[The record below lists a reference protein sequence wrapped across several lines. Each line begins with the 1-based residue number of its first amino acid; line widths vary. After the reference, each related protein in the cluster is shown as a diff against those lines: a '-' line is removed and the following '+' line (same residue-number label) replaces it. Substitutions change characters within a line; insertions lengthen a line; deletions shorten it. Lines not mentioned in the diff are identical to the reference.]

1 MAGPKAQENQYA
13 KEQADVS
20 KQWMNQI
27 TPFMTSL
34 MGQGTQL
41 MQHGRVEQMSPL
53 LSTLTQSA
61 KSGYSKAK
69 QSTMDQMGRFRM
81 GGTPFGQRILADQTT
96 AGESSVANVAPNFYQ
111 WFLPIVA
118 NAAVGAGNTAMGG
131 MSSATGA
138 EASRINTQTQAQGQY
153 QTALLQGMMRP
164 IPTTSFNFGGGG
176 GGGGGG

>member
-13 KEQADVS
+13 KQQADTS
-20 KQWMNQI
+20 QQWLGMI
-27 TPFMTSL
+27 TPFMESL
-34 MGQGTQL
+34 IGQGNQLSRTGNIAQQESLLGTMTQA
-41 MQHGRVEQMSPL
+41 
-53 LSTLTQSA
+53 A

-81 GGTPFGQRILADQTT
+81 GGTPFGQRILADQTM
-96 AGESSVANVAPNFYQ
+96 AGESAVANVRPNFYQ

-164 IPTTSFNFGGGG
+164 IPTTSFNFGGDGG
-176 GGGGGG
+176 GGG

>member
-1 MAGPKAQENQYA
+1 MSGPKAQENQYA
-13 KEQADVS
+13 KQQAEVS
-20 KQWMNQI
+20 QQWMNQI
-27 TPFMTSL
+27 TPFMSSL
-34 MGQGTQL
+34 MGQGTEL
-41 MQHGRVEQMSPL
+41 LKTGGMTSASPM
-53 LSTLTQSA
+53 LSTLTQAA
-61 KSGYSKAK
+61 KSGYSKA
-69 QSTMDQMGRFRM
+69 QRSTMDQMSRFRM
-81 GGTPFGQRILADQTT
+81 GGTPFGQRILADQAM

-118 NAAVGAGNTAMGG
+118 NAGVGAGSTAMGG

-176 GGGGGG
+176 GGGG

>member
-1 MAGPKAQENQYA
+1 MSGPKAQENQYA
-13 KEQADVS
+13 KQQAEVS
-20 KQWMNQI
+20 QQWMNQI
-27 TPFMTSL
+27 TPFMSSL
-34 MGQGTQL
+34 MGQGTEL
-41 MQHGRVEQMSPL
+41 LKTGGMTSASPM
-53 LSTLTQSA
+53 LSTLTQAA
-61 KSGYSKAK
+61 KSGYSKA
-69 QSTMDQMGRFRM
+69 QRSTMDQMGRFRM
-81 GGTPFGQRILADQTT
+81 GGTPFGQRILADQAM

-131 MSSATGA
+131 MSIATGA

-176 GGGGGG
+176 GGGG

>member
-13 KEQADVS
+13 KQQADTS
-20 KQWMNQI
+20 QQWLGMI
-27 TPFMTSL
+27 TPFMESL
-34 MGQGTQL
+34 IGQGNQL
-41 MQHGRVEQMSPL
+41 SRTGNIAQQESL
-53 LSTLTQSA
+53 LGTMTQSA

-69 QSTMDQMGRFRM
+69 QSTMDQMSRFRM
-81 GGTPFGQRILADQTT
+81 GGTPFGQRILADQTM
-96 AGESSVANVAPNFYQ
+96 AGESAVASVRPNFYQ

-176 GGGGGG
+176 GGG

>member
-13 KEQADVS
+13 KQQADTS
-20 KQWMNQI
+20 QQWLGMI
-27 TPFMTSL
+27 TPFMESL
-34 MGQGTQL
+34 IGQGNQLSRTGNIAQQESLLGTMTQA
-41 MQHGRVEQMSPL
+41 
-53 LSTLTQSA
+53 A

-69 QSTMDQMGRFRM
+69 QSTMGQMSRFRM
-81 GGTPFGQRILADQTT
+81 GGTPFGQRILADQAM
-96 AGESSVANVAPNFYQ
+96 AGESAVASVRPNFYQ

-176 GGGGGG
+176 GGGG